1 MLTTVLVAMMAT
13 INPATRVMDL
23 LHAVTV
29 TFLTK
34 LVKKV
39 KEINISCGTTLKEDA
54 KEHPQPVIKN
64 IYYTEEIFV
73 VTFVIINYFLFIE
86 IVNF

>member
-1 MLTTVLVAMMAT
+1 MFQFVLTTVLVAMMAT

-64 IYYTEEIFV
+64 IYYTEEMFCC
-73 VTFVIINYFLFIE
+73 YFCYHQLFL
-86 IVNF
+86 VH